1 MILNFFNHPRVLSN
15 FCQIELKIHNFD
27 ENLLKVCG
35 LSFCVAAHSRYK
47 SLTS

>member
-35 LSFCVAAHSRYK
+35 LRFCVAAHSRYK